1 MPRYIIKDF
10 SKGLNTSQNPTQLEE
25 GEARISQNLIHD
37 YPKRAK
43 LRGGIKRTYHTR
55 AGGAPISALFQYV
68 NSSGTLFQL
77 ARQDLNVYTFGID
90 GTVTTSIDS
99 TAIDTGDSGQDP
111 ESLGCSR
118 FMQAFAFWLMAD
130 ARDNNYIGNGTN
142 GYPFQIAAPTTA
154 PTAPLSGTGITGT
167 YIYTYARYSSIT
179 GELSPGSTQ
188 SVTATPAN
196 QTVTFT
202 LTLASTEQFDQ
213 IRIYRTKNGGTQYY
227 ELTTQNAGSPL
238 TYADT
243 TADASL
249 TTISTLHTSAGAS
262 KTDRVAAATDCC
274 FHRGRIHMVGLS
286 GNRSR
291 QRWSQIG
298 NYSFDSTTS
307 ARHDVEADD
316 GDYLWRC
323 FSWGGG
329 MILMKDHS
337 IHLMNGDVNESNFT
351 WQVAS
356 DKNAGIGAYCP
367 FTAVATPVGIIF
379 LSECGVYNYRP
390 GSRPEYISGPIQSD
404 LDDLAYSYRLQF
416 VANYD
421 PCLRAYLLS
430 VTPSGA
436 TTNTRTYIYFLDTNK
451 WGQFRYGIGN
461 IRPQAWANFLNAGK
475 VKAFMGSYNGYVY
488 ETEMS
493 TINDG
498 VISGTTTGTTTGGS
512 DTTVVDSGAAFNTTG
527 DDLLGLSVTVA
538 NSSSSFETQEVLSNT
553 STTLT
558 TGSWTTDPV
567 AGKTYYVGAID
578 AVLSLGRVDF
588 GEAGFKFVSRMTF
601 EFQQQS
607 HSVNLLLGF
616 TVDNDTEPTTVTA
629 TLQSGGFRL
638 SIPVERRCVGISPYI
653 RSVENAVRRQ
663 YRRLQFAFRPFGRR
677 ARIHRARSDR

>member
-43 LRGGIKRTYHTR
+43 LREGILRYFHTR
-55 AGGAPISALFQYV
+55 YADSLGLGLFQYITTGGTAT
-68 NSSGTLFQL
+68 NIIHTGGTLRSF
-77 ARQDLNVYTFGID
+77 A
-90 GTVTTSIDS
+90 TTTTTQI
-99 TAIDTGDSGQDP
+99 DSGQQQLEP
-111 ESLGCSR
+111 SR
-118 FMQAFAFWLMAD
+118 FMQAFGFWLMAD
-130 ARDNNYIGNGTN
+130 ARDNNYIGNATN

-154 PTAPLSGTGITGT
+154 PTAPLSGSGITGT
-167 YIYTYARYSSIT
+167 YIYTYARYSSTT
-179 GELSPGSTQ
+179 GELSPASTQ
-188 SVTATPAN
+188 SVTATPADD
-196 QTVTFT
+196 TVTFT
-202 LTLASTEQFDQ
+202 LTLAATEQFDQ

-227 ELTTQNAGSPL
+227 ELTTQNAASPL

-274 FHRGRIHMVGLS
+274 FHRGRIHMIGLS

-316 GDYLWRC
+316 GDFLWRC

-367 FTAVATPVGIIF
+367 FTAAATPVGIIF
-379 LSECGVYNYRP
+379 LSEYGVYNYRP
-390 GSRPEYISGPIQSD
+390 GSRPEYISGPVQST
-404 LDDLAYSYRLQF
+404 LDSANYTYRLLF
-416 VANYD
+416 VGGYD
-421 PCLRAYLLS
+421 PDLKAYYLS
-430 VTPSGA
+430 YHTTESGIA
-436 TTNTRTYIYFLDTNK
+436 GGLNNRTLVYFIDTGRWSRFDFGVNNIYPHAYMHALVSNK
-451 WGQFRYGIGN
+451 NKMFIG
-461 IRPQAWANFLNAGK
+461 GD
-475 VKAFMGSYNGYVY
+475 NGYVY
-488 ETEMS
+488 QTN
-493 TINDG
+493 TGVYIDG
-498 VISGTTTGTTTGGS
+498 VNSGTTAGTTTGGS
-512 DTTVVDSGAAFNTTG
+512 DTTVVDSGAAFYTTG
-527 DDLLGLSVTVA
+527 NGLLGIPITVA

-558 TGSWTTDPV
+558 TGSWTTDPTDS
-567 AGKTYYVGAID
+567 KTYYVGAID

-616 TVDNDTEPTTVTA
+616 TIDNDTEPTTVTA

-653 RSVENAVRRQ
+653 RSVGNAHALEILGIEIDYVA
-663 YRRLQFAFRPFGRR
+663 LSGR
-677 ARIHRARSDR
+677 